1 MYSFG
6 GLRREA
12 DDGDILPPGITE
24 QELLSVCIAPDL
36 DSTTAMACLK
46 ELREQCLYLHFDGI
60 RYCFKKDPNVTLLL
74 EQEADMVSR
83 DENRVRERIK
93 EMLGERVAGHREAI
107 VWPQE
112 PAGIADRDPSFLI
125 AYLPIEFG
133 GKPRQDKDETA
144 KSLFEKYGDKPR
156 QYRNGIGLAVP
167 AREQLE
173 TLRRAVRYTIA
184 AEQVKGKARQLN
196 LTDAQKAQLKERE
209 DTEKASAESAFLKLY
224 TEVWLPRTESGEI
237 KIEKVELGGRTLQTT
252 LDDKKRA
259 RVHDRVTELI
269 TQIQPR
275 IFGSVTPTKIV
286 ELFRLGDGDP
296 PSLGMR
302 TKVITDG
309 FYSFL
314 GFTRLTNSAALRK
327 GIARGIAEGIF
338 GYTSGPVPTLGPD
351 GKYEIPLHKVRYCV
365 TVPDDE
371 VDLESGF
378 LIMPQ
383 AVPQPAPGPVQ
394 PQPEPDEGREPAPPS
409 PTPGPLPQP
418 GPSPQPPPGPVPL
431 RTVEL
436 SFEADSQKLYTAWN
450 AIANLAEIAGKVSVT
465 IRAEKEGG
473 FDKTRVEN
481 GVMEPLREADLID

>member
-1 MYSFG
+1 M
-6 GLRREA
+6 
-12 DDGDILPPGITE
+12 
-24 QELLSVCIAPDL
+24 
-36 DSTTAMACLK
+36 K
-46 ELREQCLYLHFDGI
+46 ELREQCLYLHFDGS

-74 EQEADMVSR
+74 EQEADSVSR
-83 DENRVRERIK
+83 DEKRVRERIK

-107 VWPQE
+107 VWPEE
-112 PAGIADRDPSFLI
+112 PAGIADRDPSFLT

-133 GKPRQDKDETA
+133 GKPPQDMEETA

-167 AREQLE
+167 ARYQIEI
-173 TLRRAVRYTIA
+173 LRRAVRYTIA
-184 AEQVKGKARQLN
+184 AEQVKSKAKQLN
-196 LTDAQKAQLKERE
+196 LTEAQKGQLRERE

-224 TEVWLPRTESGEI
+224 PEVWLPRTEGGEI
-237 KIEKVELGGRTLQTT
+237 KIEKVEVGGRPLQTT

-259 RVHDRVTELI
+259 RVHDRIIELI
-269 TQIQPR
+269 TQIHPK

-302 TKVITDG
+302 TKDVMDG

-314 GFTRLTNSAALRK
+314 GFTRLTNSAVLRK

-338 GYTSGPVPTLGPD
+338 GYTSGPVPALGPD
-351 GKYEIPLHKVRYCV
+351 GKYEVPLHKIRYCV

-383 AVPQPAPGPVQ
+383 AIPQPAPGPV
-394 PQPEPDEGREPAPPS
+394 PPERGPDEGREPAPPT
-409 PTPGPLPQP
+409 PTPGPSPQP
-418 GPSPQPPPGPVPL
+418 GPSPTPSPGPAPL
-431 RTVEL
+431 KTVEL
-436 SFEADSQKLYTAWN
+436 SFEADPQKLYTAWN
-450 AIANLAEIAGKVSVT
+450 AIANLAEMAGKVTVT

-481 GVMEPLREADLID
+481 GVMEPLREADLIE